1 MDKDSKRTKVSP
13 TSARLKLENEAS
25 YTKDFAL
32 LMTSFLMKIVGLWL
46 TNNKKEERIRQ
57 LTLMYTVVAILF
69 GVWVQF
75 RDFYYS
81 WPNFGV
87 SI

>member
-1 MDKDSKRTKVSP
+1 MDKDSEKTKVSP
-13 TSARLKLENEAS
+13 TPACLKRENEAS

-32 LMTSFLMKIVGLWL
+32 LMTGFLMKIVGLWL
-46 TNNKKEERIRQ
+46 TKNKEEERTRQ